1 MFLGQNHRDAGA
13 VYAWRVLTGWVAALV
28 LVTALVFPGHAML
41 VGALHGDQ
49 SSGSSVSLA
58 ASEQDASDLASD
70 ALASH
75 MYFEHH
81 QLVHSEIATVLPTL
95 EAVRACYLTCLNRL
109 ASLEPYPVREPPRA

>member
-28 LVTALVFPGHAML
+28 LVTALVFPGQAML

-49 SSGSSVSLA
+49 STGSVSLA

-81 QLVHSEIATVLPTL
+81 QLVRSEIATVLPTL